1 VIARCLTRGF
11 LVLLATAPGA
21 YAQADQRLPRDRVA
35 NASEAQLDSLY
46 GPLVYLMDQDEQGTY
61 PSLTEREK
69 REFLQRFWARR
80 DPSPG
85 TAKNEAQ
92 EQFNARIGTVNR
104 KFSEGRADVVPGW
117 RTDRGRVYLEYGP
130 PDITLTRRGLG
141 FTLPFTVWKYAQGD
155 KQPRKSASWITVRQ
169 LCPVYS
175 NDPRAEPVELAP
187 PPGDDGMD
195 ALISDQRALVDRH
208 DRARPLPLHSP
219 LDARRGRTRARA
231 GRAGEG
237 PAGINSEDCAPSP

>member
-1 VIARCLTRGF
+1 MIARCLTRGF

-85 TAKNEAQ
+85 TPKNEAQ

-155 KQPRKSASWITVRQ
+155 RQPRKYCFVDITGFGNYV
-169 LCPVYS
+169 LVYS
-175 NDPRAEPVELAP
+175 NDPKEPSRSNWRQLL
-187 PPGDDGMD
+187 GDDGYAD
-195 ALISDQRALVDRH
+195 ALDF
-208 DRARPLPLHSP
+208 
-219 LDARRGRTRARA
+219 
-231 GRAGEG
+231 
-237 PAGINSEDCAPSP
+237 